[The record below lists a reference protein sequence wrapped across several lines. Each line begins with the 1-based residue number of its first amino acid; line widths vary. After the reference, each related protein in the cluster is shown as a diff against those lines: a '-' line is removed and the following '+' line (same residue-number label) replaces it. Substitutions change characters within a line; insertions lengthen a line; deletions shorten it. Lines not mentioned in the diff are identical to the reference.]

1 MFKAINIRVDE
12 NAQIPEKD
20 YLAFRRELAR
30 HCGRS
35 ITYEIKRY
43 HKPRSNQQ
51 NRAVMG
57 FWLGIIMA
65 DQGYHE
71 HEKDALYEAIKAEC
85 WGEEIVSKKTGQV
98 IRKGRLTRNL
108 DAAEY
113 SKFMDAFRAYV
124 FDFFGIYLPDPIKS
138 LAYI

>member
-30 HCGRS
+30 HCGKS

-43 HKPRSNQQ
+43 QKPRSNQQ

-57 FWLGIIMA
+57 FWMGIIL
-65 DQGYHE
+65 QELGYHE
-71 HEKDALYEAIKAEC
+71 HEKDAVYQAIKAKC
-85 WGEEIVSKKTGQV
+85 WAKEEVNKKTGEV
-98 IRKGRLTRNL
+98 MPIGRSTRDL
-108 DAAEY
+108 DTAEY
-113 SKFMDAFRAYV
+113 SKFMESFRACV
-124 FDFFGIYLPDPIKS
+124 KDFFGIHLPDPVRS